1 MRVPRIPRPP
11 TKTELDPFALAHGTQ
26 SIEDG
31 ARAVSTELGF
41 VVFSLVETGETRRV
55 RIQVEGVPR

>member
-11 TKTELDPFALAHGTQ
+11 AKTELDPFALAHGTQ

-31 ARAVSTELGF
+31 KRTVAAELRL
-41 VVFSLVETGETRRV
+41 VVFGLVQTGETRRV
-55 RIQVEGVPR
+55 RVQVEGVPG